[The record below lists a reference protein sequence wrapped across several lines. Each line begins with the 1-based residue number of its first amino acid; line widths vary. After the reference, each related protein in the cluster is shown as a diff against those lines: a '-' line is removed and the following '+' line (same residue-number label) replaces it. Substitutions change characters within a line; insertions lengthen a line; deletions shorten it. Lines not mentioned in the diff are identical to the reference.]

1 MEAHD
6 VLEALVEGDGVVSGG
21 ELAARF
27 GVSRNA
33 VWKHIETL
41 RDTGFVVESTGEG
54 YMLEGVPEY
63 GGLAVAYHLLR
74 DGRTDYIGNEIEY
87 HDSIGSTNDTAAER
101 AREGVEEG
109 YVVLA
114 DEQTGGR
121 GRRER
126 VWKSPSGGIWTSVV
140 LRPDFPPREASLV
153 TLAVSVAVARAVEK
167 EGIEPTIKWP
177 NDVLVGG
184 DKLCGIL
191 VEMEADAESISHA
204 VVGIGLNANT
214 KPDVPDADTPPTSL
228 AEHVGEV
235 DRAVLTANLLA
246 ELEDAYEAGDKI
258 LDEWRERS
266 STLGREVRVETPN
279 ETIEGIAERID
290 ETGAL
295 VVSTDEGERVVTAG
309 DCVHLR

>member
-1 MEAHD
+1 MDARD

-41 RDTGFVVESTGEG
+41 RDADFVVESTGEG
-54 YMLEGVPEY
+54 YMLDAVPEY
-63 GGLAVAYHLLR
+63 GGLAVAYHLR
-74 DGRTDYIGNEIEY
+74 DRTDYIGTETEY
-87 HDSIGSTNDTAAER
+87 HETVESTNDLAVER
-101 AREGVEEG
+101 AREGVNEG

-114 DEQTGGR
+114 DEQKGGR

-126 VWKSPSGGIWTSVV
+126 VWESPSGGIWTSVV
-140 LRPDFPPREASLV
+140 LRPDFAPREASLV
-153 TLAVSVAVARAVEK
+153 TLAASVAVARGVEK
-167 EGIEPTIKWP
+167 EGVDATIKWP
-177 NDVLVGG
+177 NDVLIDG

-214 KPDVPDADTPPTSL
+214 KPDVPDASPTSL
-228 AEHVGEV
+228 AEHVDGEEV
-235 DRAVLTANLLA
+235 DRASLSADIFD
-246 ELEDAYEAGDKI
+246 ELEDAYEAGDGI
-258 LDEWRERS
+258 LDEWRKKT

-279 ETIEGIAERID
+279 ETLEGVAERID

-295 VVSTDEGERVVTAG
+295 VVSTSEGERTVTAG
-309 DCVHLR
+309 DCAHLR

>member
-1 MEAHD
+1 MDAND
-6 VLEALVEGDGVVSGG
+6 VLDALADEGVVSG
-21 ELAARF
+21 EDLAERF

-33 VWKHIETL
+33 VWKHVETL
-41 RDTGFVVESTGEG
+41 RDAGFGVESTGDG
-54 YMLEGVPEY
+54 YRLGEDGVPGY
-63 GGLAVAYHLLR
+63 GGLAVEYRLR
-74 DGRTDYIGNEIEY
+74 TDGRTDYVGTEIEY
-87 HDSIGSTNDTAAER
+87 HGTVESTNDLAVER
-101 AREGVEEG
+101 ARGGVEEG

-126 VWKSPSGGIWTSVV
+126 VWESPSGGVWTSVV
-140 LRPDFPPREASLV
+140 LRPDFAPRDASLV
-153 TLAVSVAVARAVEK
+153 TLAASVAVARAAET
-167 EGIEPTIKWP
+167 EGVKATIKWP
-177 NDVLVGG
+177 NDVLIDGE
-184 DKLCGIL
+184 KLCGIL

-204 VVGIGLNANT
+204 VVGIGLNANA
-214 KPDVPDADTPPTSL
+214 KPDVPDASPTSL

-235 DRAVLTANLLA
+235 DRGVLTANLLA
-246 ELEDAYEAGDKI
+246 ELEDAYETGDGV

-279 ETIEGIAERID
+279 ETVEGVAERID
-290 ETGAL
+290 GTGAL

>member
-1 MEAHD
+1 MDANN
-6 VLEALVEGDGVVSGG
+6 VLNALADKGVVSGE
-21 ELAARF
+21 ELAERF
-27 GVSRNA
+27 EVSRNA
-33 VWKHIETL
+33 VWKHVETL
-41 RDTGFVVESTGEG
+41 RDAGFIVESTSDG
-54 YMLEGVPEY
+54 YRLSSVPKY
-63 GGLAVAYHLLR
+63 GGFAVKYRLR
-74 DGRTDYIGNEIEY
+74 ERGDTKYIGNETEY
-87 HDSIGSTNDTAAER
+87 HDFVESTNDIAVER

-126 VWKSPSGGIWTSVV
+126 VWESPSGGIWTSVV
-140 LRPDFPPREASLV
+140 LRPDFAPRDASLV
-153 TLAVSVAVARAVEK
+153 TLAASVAVARAVE
-167 EGIEPTIKWP
+167 ETDVEPTIKWP
-177 NDVLVGG
+177 NDVLIDGE
-184 DKLCGIL
+184 KLCGIL

-204 VVGIGLNANT
+204 VVGIGLNANA
-214 KPDVPDADTPPTSL
+214 KPRVPDASPTSL
-228 AEHVGEV
+228 AEHVGKV

-246 ELEDAYEAGDKI
+246 ELEDAYESGDGI

-279 ETIEGIAERID
+279 ETVEGVAESID
-290 ETGAL
+290 ATGAL